1 MPTQPY
7 RGLLLDFGSVI
18 TRSFFE
24 TRSALETSLGVP
36 LGSLTWTGP
45 FGNPPDLLWQRMLA
59 NELSERD
66 YWNRR
71 AREVGELIGEHWTIQ
86 EFCSKY
92 NLLPLADVLRPE
104 TRLLVTDAKR
114 AGKKV
119 GILTNELEL
128 FHGKEWLDTID
139 VLKEMDAVV
148 DATHTKILKPDP
160 RAYAAA
166 ANALRLNAQ
175 HIVFIDDQLKNTRGA
190 VEAGMRGL
198 HLDITEP
205 NGALHA
211 ARLLLDL

>member
-1 MPTQPY
+1 
-7 RGLLLDFGSVI
+7 LLLDFGSVI

-24 TRSALETSLGVP
+24 TRPALERALGVP

-45 FGNPPDLLWQRMLA
+45 FSNPPDLLWQRMLA

-66 YWNRR
+66 YWDRR
-71 AREVGELIGEHWTIQ
+71 ARDVGELIRERWTIQ
-86 EFCSKY
+86 EFCRRY

-114 AGKKV
+114 AGRKV

-128 FHGKEWLDTID
+128 FHGKEWLNTID

-166 ANALRLNAQ
+166 ADALRLSAHQ
-175 HIVFIDDQLKNTRGA
+175 IVFIDDQLKNARGA
-190 VEAGMRGL
+190 TAVGMHGL
-198 HLDITEP
+198 HLDITDP
-205 NGALHA
+205 TGALHA
-211 ARLLLDL
+211 ARVLLDL

>member
-1 MPTQPY
+1 MPTQPC

-24 TRSALETSLGVP
+24 TRSALEASLGIP

-66 YWNRR
+66 YWDCR

-86 EFCSKY
+86 EFCRRY
-92 NLLPLADVLRPE
+92 NLLPLAGVLRPE
-104 TRLLVTDAKR
+104 TRLLVADAKR
-114 AGKKV
+114 AGRRV

-128 FHGKEWLDTID
+128 FHGREWLDTID
-139 VLKEMDAVV
+139 LLKEMDALV

-166 ANALRLNAQ
+166 AAALRLSAH
-175 HIVFIDDQLKNTRGA
+175 HIVFIDDQLKNARGA
-190 VEAGMRGL
+190 AAAGMHSL
-198 HLDITEP
+198 HLDITDP
-205 NGALHA
+205 TGALHA
-211 ARLLLDL
+211 ARVLLDL

>member
-1 MPTQPY
+1 MPAPPF

-24 TRSALETSLGVP
+24 TRPALERALGVP

-45 FGNPPDLLWQRMLA
+45 FSNPPDLLWQRMLA

-71 AREVGELIGEHWTIQ
+71 ARDVGELIGEHWTIQ
-86 EFCSKY
+86 EFCRRY

-114 AGKKV
+114 AGRKV

-166 ANALRLNAQ
+166 ADALRLSAHQ
-175 HIVFIDDQLKNTRGA
+175 IVFIDDQLKNARGA
-190 VEAGMRGL
+190 AAVGMHGL

-205 NGALHA
+205 TGALHA
-211 ARLLLDL
+211 ARVLLDL

>member
-1 MPTQPY
+1 MPAQPC

-24 TRSALETSLGVP
+24 TRAALETSLGVP

-59 NELSERD
+59 SELSERD
-66 YWNRR
+66 YWDCR
-71 AREVGELIGEHWTIQ
+71 AREVGELVGEHWTIQ
-86 EFCSKY
+86 EFCRRY

-114 AGKKV
+114 AGMKI

-139 VLKEMDAVV
+139 VLKEMDAVI

-166 ANALRLNAQ
+166 ADALGLSAQ
-175 HIVFIDDQLKNTRGA
+175 DIVFIDDQLKNARGA
-190 VEAGMRGL
+190 SAIGMHGL

-211 ARLLLDL
+211 ARVLLEL

>member
-1 MPTQPY
+1 MPAPAC

-24 TRSALETSLGVP
+24 TRSALEHALEIP

-66 YWNRR
+66 YWDRR

-86 EFCSKY
+86 EFCREY
-92 NLLPLADVLRPE
+92 NLLPLPDVLRPE
-104 TRLLVTDAKR
+104 TKLLVTDAKR
-114 AGKKV
+114 AGRKV

-166 ANALRLNAQ
+166 ADALRLGA
-175 HIVFIDDQLKNTRGA
+175 HDIVFIDDQLKNARGA
-190 VEAGMRGL
+190 VEVGMRGL

-211 ARLLLDL
+211 ARVLLDL